1 MRPSRR
7 QKVMDVITIMVDG
20 FLERVPAGLGLPE
33 LIERQ
38 HAQHKDL
45 VVEVNGRF
53 VHPRDYRGLILQDG
67 DRVELIHPAF
77 GG

>member
-1 MRPSRR
+1 M
-7 QKVMDVITIMVDG
+7 
-20 FLERVPAGLGLPE
+20 PE
-33 LIERQ
+33 LIERHQ
-38 HAQHKDL
+38 AQHKDL

-53 VHPRDYRGLILQDG
+53 VHPSRYPEIAFQDG

>member
-1 MRPSRR
+1 MSE
-7 QKVMDVITIMVDG
+7 ITITVDG
-20 FLERVPAGLGLPE
+20 FAERVPAALELPE
-33 LIERQ
+33 LIERHQ
-38 HAQHKDL
+38 AQHKDL

-53 VHPRDYRGLILQDG
+53 VHPSRYQGLALHDG

>member
-1 MRPSRR
+1 MNLIS
-7 QKVMDVITIMVDG
+7 IIVDG
-20 FLERVPAGLGLPE
+20 FPERVPAGLGLPE

-38 HAQHKDL
+38 RAQHKEL

-53 VHPRDYRGLILQDG
+53 VHPGDYPGLILRDG